1 MATLTSLGT
10 VTSAGL
16 KLEALA
22 AAAAAGDDF
31 VNDGRCMLIVTNAHV
46 GDPRTVTIH
55 AVQKCDTGDLEH
67 DQDVVVPASS
77 SAYIYGFVPKTWNA
91 SSTQKVSITYSDAG
105 ADLTV
110 GYVVIG

>member
-10 VTSAGL
+10 TSINGL
-16 KLEALA
+16 KLGALA
-22 AAAAAGDDF
+22 AATPAGDDF
-31 VNDGRCMLIVTNAHV
+31 VNDGRCMLIVTNANV
-46 GDPRTVTIH
+46 GATRTVTIH
-55 AVQKCDTGDLEH
+55 SVQTCDTGALEH

-77 SAYIYGFVPKTWNA
+77 TAYIYGFVPKRWNA

-105 ADLTV
+105 ADITV

>member
-10 VTSAGL
+10 VTTAGL
-16 KLEALA
+16 KLGALA
-22 AAAAAGDDF
+22 AAAVAGDDF
-31 VNDGRCMLIVTNAHV
+31 VNDGRCMLIVYNDHAA
-46 GDPRTVTIH
+46 DPRTVTIH
-55 AVQKCDTGDLEH
+55 SVQTCDTGALEH
-67 DQDVVVPASS
+67 DQDVVVASKKTV
-77 SAYIYGFVPKTWNA
+77 YIYGFVPKRWNA